1 MKALGYDR
9 NFSTQEIPL
18 LQVMLMVLQQRYLWV
33 VGSDGGGT
41 RLHKWNDMK
50 EVKEM
55 CKLQNSHQNHLC
67 LIHNNV
73 LCTKRYLFASLCCCL
88 YCWWLFWIATQSLI
102 ASSAFRCISV
112 EGFQQSI
119 SLYFYVST
127 CL

>member
-9 NFSTQEIPL
+9 NLSTQEIPL

-55 CKLQNSHQNHLC
+55 CSRHEEMC
-67 LIHNNV
+67 
-73 LCTKRYLFASLCCCL
+73 KRNRM
-88 YCWWLFWIATQSLI
+88 IEKDEQP
-102 ASSAFRCISV
+102 
-112 EGFQQSI
+112 
-119 SLYFYVST
+119 
-127 CL
+127 

>member
-1 MKALGYDR
+1 MKASGYDR
-9 NFSTQEIPL
+9 NLSTQEIPL

-73 LCTKRYLFASLCCCL
+73 LCTKRYLFAAATDCL
-88 YCWWLFWIATQSLI
+88 NSATQTLI
-102 ASSAFRCISV
+102 APSVSSCDLI
-112 EGFQQSI
+112 
-119 SLYFYVST
+119 
-127 CL
+127 